1 MKQLQAALKRLGYEV
16 GVDGDFGPG
25 TEAAVTSLQS
35 AHKLTA
41 DGIVGQATWAVL
53 DA

>member
-1 MKQLQAALKRLGYEV
+1 VKQLQAALKRLGYEV

-35 AHKLTA
+35 ARKLDA
-41 DGIVGQATWAVL
+41 DGIVGHAAWAL
-53 DA
+53 LGA